1 MIARAMLLA
10 AIAVCCLTAGCE
22 NSLLDR
28 SLVFFTNTT
37 LGVEIS
43 VSPSD
48 ATAPVKL
55 IIGYKRAEGVLN
67 PVYHSQGVE
76 APVTTDESEALTGGS
91 SYTDED
97 TSKSGSSSYSKKW
110 SKSVPIP
117 GGPKTIRRY
126 RTEAYS
132 VIAKI
137 AGEVQG
143 KAGGSADG
151 KLSVAQW
158 FATGEAAILLANQPG
173 IAGAVTGSSEI
184 AKEAVQQARYG
195 AGLTGEAQ
203 FVAVN
208 ILWDIWSISI
218 GDEFPE
224 DARQTIEQSLSAFAR
239 EVEIPEAIIFFEP
252 VTVSKDGALH
262 DALVDVSQVVRNE
275 FNRIEGFQK
284 VLVYRNYLSA
294 SRGAISVDVNLVLI
308 TEGDTQE
315 ARNEKARSPST
326 IEQNTI
332 VSQRVVQTTAWNQL
346 REQISRSPLVIK
358 AVRAFNGALLGTDDG
373 ESQ

>member
-1 MIARAMLLA
+1 MIARAMLPA
-10 AIAVCCLTAGCE
+10 ALAVCCLTAGCE

-37 LGVEIS
+37 LGVEVS

-91 SYTDED
+91 LYSDKEA
-97 TSKSGSSSYSKKW
+97 SKSGSSSYSKKW

-158 FATGEAAILLANQPG
+158 FATGEAAKILANQPG
-173 IAGAVTGSSEI
+173 IAGAVTGSAEV
-184 AKEAVQQARYG
+184 AKEAAKQANAFGRLKREPRQTAYAILSLTYGMLSVLKDTDPDPKIRADAKKIVDLLDNAEYLKSIQGLKFSSFTHYSYDSATKTLTFDSPSTALPGFDRAILYRSLLAESVKGLSDALGEPNLVIKNQAGNDITATKQPKLPDEHVQQAKM
-195 AGLTGEAQ
+195 LEE
-203 FVAVN
+203 FDESLFSDPAV
-208 ILWDIWSISI
+208 
-218 GDEFPE
+218 
-224 DARQTIEQSLSAFAR
+224 
-239 EVEIPEAIIFFEP
+239 V
-252 VTVSKDGALH
+252 
-262 DALVDVSQVVRNE
+262 
-275 FNRIEGFQK
+275 
-284 VLVYRNYLSA
+284 
-294 SRGAISVDVNLVLI
+294 
-308 TEGDTQE
+308 
-315 ARNEKARSPST
+315 
-326 IEQNTI
+326 
-332 VSQRVVQTTAWNQL
+332 
-346 REQISRSPLVIK
+346 K
-358 AVRAFNGALLGTDDG
+358 AVEFLLGG
-373 ESQ
+373 

>member
-1 MIARAMLLA
+1 MIARAILPA

-76 APVTTDESEALTGGS
+76 EPVTTDESEALTGGS
-91 SYTDED
+91 SHSDKD

-110 SKSVPIP
+110 SKSVAIP

-158 FATGEAAILLANQPG
+158 FATGEAAKILANQPG

-184 AKEAVQQARYG
+184 AKEAVEQARYG

-208 ILWDIWSISI
+208 ILWDIWSIR
-218 GDEFPE
+218 DKLA
-224 DARQTIEQSLSAFAR
+224 DNAKQTIEQSLSAFAR
-239 EVEIPEAIIFFEP
+239 EVEIPEAIIFFQA
-252 VTVSKDGALH
+252 VTVTKDSADH
-262 DALVDVSQVVRNE
+262 DALVDVTRGVGNDI
-275 FNRIEGFQK
+275 NRVEGFQK
-284 VLVYRNYLSA
+284 VVEYRNRLYD
-294 SRGAISVDVNLVLI
+294 SRDAISADVNTVLI

-346 REQISRSPLVIK
+346 HGQISRSALVIK
-358 AVRAFNGALLGTDDG
+358 AVRAFSGALLGTDDG

>member
-1 MIARAMLLA
+1 MIARAILPA

-37 LGVEIS
+37 IGIEVS

-76 APVTTDESEALTGGS
+76 EPVTTDESEALTGGS
-91 SYTDED
+91 SHSDKD

-110 SKSVPIP
+110 SKSVAIP

-158 FATGEAAILLANQPG
+158 FATGEAAKILANQPG

-184 AKEAVQQARYG
+184 AKHAADEARFGKKLPESMTRRAV
-195 AGLTGEAQ
+195 LFLGEMYDHFGKLGTA
-203 FVAVN
+203 
-208 ILWDIWSISI
+208 
-218 GDEFPE
+218 GDET
-224 DARQTIEQSLSAFAR
+224 ARQHRAKLDAMTTELLTLQR
-239 EVEIPEAIIFFEP
+239 HRTPKQY
-252 VTVSKDGALH
+252 TVNDTT
-262 DALVDVSQVVRNE
+262 
-275 FNRIEGFQK
+275 K
-284 VLVYRNYLSA
+284 VL
-294 SRGAISVDVNLVLI
+294 
-308 TEGDTQE
+308 T
-315 ARNEKARSPST
+315 
-326 IEQNTI
+326 
-332 VSQRVVQTTAWNQL
+332 
-346 REQISRSPLVIK
+346 ISRSIAYEQYESFKSLTDAWSAWYLGVAQLRK
-358 AVRAFNGALLGTDDG
+358 ALLLRTDSDFRITDGTATPAREPTPADWEALSKALEEYKTVSDQFTNDLQTHPTVLAAAQYYA
-373 ESQ
+373 SLFAQ